1 MKRKLGAELPKTA
14 ILEKL
19 FAQSRLAVQEDQAG
33 DILLG
38 ILGVKAQLEEQL
50 QQYYGSISL

>member
-1 MKRKLGAELPKTA
+1 MKRKLGTELPKTA

-19 FAQSRLAVQEDQAG
+19 FVQSRLAVQEDQEG

-38 ILGVKAQLEEQL
+38 ILCVKAQLEEQL